1 MVAEVTLISGLDFA
15 LVSLAALLPVGAD
28 NCRMN
33 PVTLFLMEGMVTNAS
48 QFELATALASLTG

>member
-1 MVAEVTLISGLDFA
+1 MVAEVTLISGLDFD

-28 NCRMN
+28 NCRMK